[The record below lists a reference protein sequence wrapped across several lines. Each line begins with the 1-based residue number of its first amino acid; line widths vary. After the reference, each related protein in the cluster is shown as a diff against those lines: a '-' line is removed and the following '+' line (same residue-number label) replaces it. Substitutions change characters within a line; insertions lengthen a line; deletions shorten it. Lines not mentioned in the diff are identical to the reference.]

1 MDNTKLDINQIFE
14 IIKVDF
20 SELIDFT
27 EGDNFILVSHTK
39 WYEIA
44 KFIKNDSRLLFDYL
58 MCITSYD
65 KEDKITYGLA
75 FNFKSTINHSYL
87 EIRIE
92 VCDEDSVP
100 SVTDLWGSANWHERG
115 AFDMMGIKF
124 ENHPNFK
131 RILLPDD
138 WPGYPLRKDFETP
151 EYYRGMLVPKDKTY
165 WE

>member
-1 MDNTKLDINQIFE
+1 MDNKKLDVNEIFD
-14 IIKVDF
+14 IIKKDF
-20 SELIDFT
+20 SDSIEFID
-27 EGDNFILVSHTK
+27 GNNFIVVSHKK
-39 WYEIA
+39 WYELA
-44 KFIKNDSRLLFDYL
+44 HFLKEDDRLFFDYL
-58 MCITSYD
+58 MCISSYD
-65 KEDKITYGLA
+65 KEDMKTYGLA
-75 FNFKSTINHSYL
+75 YNFKSTKNQSYL

-100 SVTDLWGSANWHERG
+100 SVTDLWGSANWHERE

-124 ENHPNFK
+124 KNHPNFK

-151 EYYRGMLVPKDKTY
+151 EYYRGMLAPKDKTY